1 MKLITSKRLVAT
13 LAVFVV
19 GIWGAQAFAQSHT
32 VTIDEERS
40 EIDWESDAPA
50 EKILGEAS
58 SLSGTI
64 ELDLENPEATS
75 GSISFPVESMKTGNS
90 TRDKHLQ
97 SKAWLDAKKH
107 PDITFE
113 VKKLEDVEK
122 SEKDDGRIDI
132 EATAVGTVEV
142 KGVKSE
148 EKATISA
155 AILPD
160 KKKIR
165 VQPELEISLDDY
177 EVKGRKGGTIG
188 RDVAKTIEIEGVLYG
203 AWK

>member
-13 LAVFVV
+13 LAVFIV
-19 GIWGAQAFAQSHT
+19 GFFGAKAFAESHP
-32 VTIDEERS
+32 VTIDEDRS

-58 SLSGTI
+58 GLEGTLK
-64 ELDLENPEATS
+64 LDLENPEETS
-75 GSISFPVESMKTGNS
+75 GKISFPVDSMKTGNS

-113 VKKLEDVEK
+113 VEKLEDVDKTEK
-122 SEKDDGRIDI
+122 DGRIDI
-132 EATAVGTVEV
+132 EATVVGTVEV
-142 KGVKSE
+142 KGVKNE
-148 EKATISA
+148 EKAKISA

-177 EVKGRKGGTIG
+177 KVKGRKGGTIG

-203 AWK
+203 KWE